1 MHQMLSAAILAAACL
16 AAACDTGSASPVGLW
31 IAKDGGK
38 IRISSCGRN
47 LCGFLVQPVPA
58 NDPATNQPVTD
69 KHNVDPAKRHRP
81 LAGVEVLIS
90 MHREGQSKWSG
101 HVYNDDDGKI
111 YEGNLIEKDLSN
123 IRIEGCWLGICGG
136 EDLTRIR

>member
-1 MHQMLSAAILAAACL
+1 MHRMLSAAILAAACI
-16 AAACDTGSASPVGLW
+16 AAGCETGTASPVGLW
-31 IAKDGGK
+31 LARDGGK
-38 IRISSCGRN
+38 IRISPCGRN

-58 NDPATNQPVTD
+58 NDPATGQPVKD
-69 KHNVDPAKRHRP
+69 KNNIDPVKRNRP
-81 LAGVEVLIS
+81 LAGVEVLLS
-90 MHREGQSKWSG
+90 MHREGENKWSG

-136 EDLTRIR
+136 EDLTRLR